1 MLKKLFSR
9 SRKRTLAQAMVEFAL
24 ALPILLMVV
33 YGMLEA
39 GRLLFIYASVIS
51 AARNAV
57 RYASADGTSPNGMPY
72 YQDCA
77 GITAA
82 ANNLA
87 IISPLSQIYIT
98 YDAGLSY
105 QYGNPQP
112 IIGPPAIPLG
122 PTDSY
127 AQCSSVGT
135 WPTFQSGYRVNV
147 QVQANYSPIIAIG
160 NLIPSFQ
167 PITITS
173 QSSRTLLLS
182 IPINVTPNGTFVA
195 DAATLTAYV
204 STLTASAWTPTNIFT
219 ATTGPTPTKTPTA
232 SNTPVPSNTPTAANT
247 PVPSNTPTATKTV
260 TGTPPTATRTL
271 TPTPTIAGTP
281 VYTLTPAIANCSSN
295 ISNGALSIS
304 GTTMSLPIT
313 NNTGQAL
320 AIQQIILYW
329 NNSTGN
335 SGGPLNLLS
344 VSVAGTTIWTSPGV
358 YASFYVV
365 PFTSASLP
373 TGTNNVTATFN
384 QTYNTNLSGSEI
396 YVLFWTN
403 GCQYYPVYA
412 IQP

>member
-1 MLKKLFSR
+1 MLKKLFSK

-39 GRLLFIYASVIS
+39 GRLLFIYSSVIS

-82 ANNLA
+82 ANTLA
-87 IISPLSQIYIT
+87 FISPLSNIYIT

-105 QYGNPQP
+105 NYGAPQP
-112 IIGPPAIPLG
+112 IMGPPAIPLG
-122 PTDSY
+122 PDDPY
-127 AQCSSVGT
+127 AQCNSVGS

-147 QVQANYSPIIAIG
+147 EVQAQYSPIIAIG
-160 NLIPSFQ
+160 NLIPSFK
-167 PITITS
+167 PLTITS
-173 QSSRTLLLS
+173 QSSRTLLLT
-182 IPINVTPNGTFVA
+182 IPINATANATDIAALTSIAQTVTSAAKTAVA
-195 DAATLTAYV
+195 ANSATATQTPTK
-204 STLTASAWTPTNIFT
+204 TLTPTNS
-219 ATTGPTPTKTPTA
+219 PVPSNTPTA
-232 SNTPVPSNTPTAANT
+232 SNTPVPSNTPT
-247 PVPSNTPTATKTV
+247 PTKTV
-260 TGTPPTATRTL
+260 TGTPPTSTPTL
-271 TPTPTIAGTP
+271 TPTPTTAGTP
-281 VYTLTPAIANCSSN
+281 VYTLTPGIVNCSSKI
-295 ISNGALSIS
+295 ISGTLTIS

-384 QTYNTNLSGSEI
+384 QTYNTSLSGSEI
-396 YVLFWTN
+396 YVQFWTN
-403 GCQYYPVYA
+403 GCQYYPAYG